1 MAVTLERP
9 AENKMGVMPIRRL
22 LITMSVP
29 MMLSMMV
36 QALYNV
42 VDSIFVAQ
50 ISESALTAIS
60 LSFPVQNFMIAV
72 GSGTGVGINALL
84 SRSLGE
90 KNIENANKAAANGI
104 FLAFLSCLVFMAF
117 GLLGVRSY
125 FGTQTNVAE
134 IIDYGCDYLFIC
146 SVFSFAL
153 FGQITFERLLQS
165 TGKTFYTMITQ
176 ATGAIVNI
184 ILDPILI
191 FGYFGLPRMEMTGAA
206 VATVIGQTIAML
218 LAIYFNITKNREIE
232 VISRGFKPEREV
244 IKRIYAVGIPT
255 IIMISIGS
263 LMTFGMNKILLSF
276 TSTAVAVFGV
286 YFRVQ
291 GFVFMP
297 VFGLNNGMVPILAYN
312 LGARKR
318 ARITGTIKLSMTY
331 AICLMLA
338 GFFILQLI
346 PDQLLLFFNA
356 SAEMLTIGV
365 PAFRIISLSFIFAG
379 FCLVA
384 GSVFQAMGNGMMSL
398 FVSLAR
404 QIGVLLPSAYLL
416 AKSGSVNAVW
426 WAFPIAEIASL
437 IFSGIFMKQIYDQ
450 EIRPLPK

>member
-1 MAVTLERP
+1 MAVTLEHP

-29 MMLSMMV
+29 MMISMMV

-50 ISESALTAIS
+50 IGENALTAIS
-60 LSFPVQNFMIAV
+60 LSFPIQNFMIAV

-90 KNIENANKAAANGI
+90 KNTESANKAASNGI

-125 FGTQTNVAE
+125 FRTQTNVAE
-134 IIDYGCDYLFIC
+134 IIEYGWDYLFIC

-191 FGYFGLPRMEMTGAA
+191 FGYFGLPKMEMTGAA

-218 LAIYFNITKNREIE
+218 LAIYFNFTKNREIE
-232 VISRGFKPEREV
+232 VVIRGFKPEREV

-255 IIMISIGS
+255 IVMISIGS

-331 AICLMLA
+331 AICVMLV

-346 PDQLLLFFNA
+346 PDKLLLLFSA

-365 PAFRIISLSFIFAG
+365 LAFRIISLSYIFAG
-379 FCLVA
+379 FCVVA

-416 AKSGSVNAVW
+416 AKFGSVNAVW

-437 IFSGIFMKQIYDQ
+437 ISSGIFMKQIYNQ

>member
-1 MAVTLERP
+1 MGGGLEYRP
-9 AENKMGVMPIRRL
+9 ENKMGVMPIRRL

-29 MMLSMMV
+29 MMLSMVV

-42 VDSIFVAQ
+42 VDSMFVAR
-50 ISESALTAIS
+50 ISENALAAVS
-60 LSFPVQNFMIAV
+60 LAFPIQNFMIAI
-72 GSGTGVGINALL
+72 GAGTGVGINALL

-90 KNIENANKAAANGI
+90 KNTVKANKAACNGL
-104 FLAFLSCLVFMAF
+104 FLASLSFLILAIF
-117 GLLGVRSY
+117 GLFGVRA
-125 FGTQTNVAE
+125 FFKVQTQVTE
-134 IIDYGCDYLFIC
+134 IIEYGWEYLSILC
-146 SVFSFAL
+146 IYSFAL
-153 FGQITFERLLQS
+153 FGQMTFERLLQS
-165 TGKTFYTMITQ
+165 TGKTFYTMVTQ
-176 ATGAIVNI
+176 ATGAIINI
-184 ILDPILI
+184 ILDPVLI
-191 FGYFGLPRMEMTGAA
+191 FSYWGLPEMGTTGAA
-206 VATVIGQTIAML
+206 VATVIGQTIAMF
-218 LAIYFNITKNREIE
+218 LAIYFNFTKNQEIQL
-232 VISRGFKPEREV
+232 VFKGFKPEREV

-318 ARITGTIKLSMTY
+318 GRITKTIKLSMTY
-331 AICLMLA
+331 AICIMVV
-338 GFFILQLI
+338 GFFILQLV
-346 PDQLLLFFNA
+346 PDRLLLLFKA
-356 SAEMLTIGV
+356 SAEMLTICV
-365 PAFRIISLSFIFAG
+365 PAFRIIGISYIFAG
-379 FCLVA
+379 FCVVA
-384 GSVFQAMGNGMMSL
+384 GSVLQAMGNRMMSL

-404 QIGVLLPSAYLL
+404 QIGVLLPAAYLL
-416 AKSGSVNAVW
+416 AQTGSVNMVW

-437 IFSGIFMKQIYDQ
+437 LTSGIFMHQIYNQ